1 MPPPPAALPTEWRSG
16 FSGVPH
22 GPWEVLPRSTPGPA
36 SEESRTFSP
45 YSVSQSGLGFHQGG
59 RECHP
64 FLDLNPHAPAPSYGK
79 LYATYASLDFDPN
92 LPPAAATTTNCLPA
106 TANVLGVA

>member
-1 MPPPPAALPTEWRSG
+1 MPPQPAALPTEWRSG

-45 YSVSQSGLGFHQGG
+45 YSVSQSGFGLPPRRQGT
-59 RECHP
+59 
-64 FLDLNPHAPAPSYGK
+64 SYGK

-92 LPPAAATTTNCLPA
+92 LPPPAATTTNCLPA